1 MGIILINEDR
11 GLKLVFLNSVGHIM
25 LKSAADLS
33 VRLIAALALMVP
45 LFSFPENAL
54 SEEINITEKAGD
66 HARKNNKSEKSAVD
80 KSGTQEKRQRIK
92 SDSDGAENNIEVYDV
107 LPAKEEKVSMA
118 KVLALDL
125 IVPGGGHYY
134 LNNYY
139 MGVTFGLLKVGC
151 IYSIYY
157 FYQDWKYRKSLY
169 HSAKKANETLDPDH
183 SLYFKDPD
191 GGYTTDAGL
200 KRGYD
205 RAVQKITFS
214 AIATAVVYMTSLFIN
229 YVNVSKI
236 NEKGMPSFEIQHAFI
251 GPDRIESISV
261 AYNYRF

>member
-1 MGIILINEDR
+1 
-11 GLKLVFLNSVGHIM
+11 M
-25 LKSAADLS
+25 LRRTADLF
-33 VRLIAALALMVP
+33 VKLIAVLALMVP

-66 HARKNNKSEKSAVD
+66 HERKKNISEKSAVD
-80 KSGTQEKRQRIK
+80 KSGTQEKRQRTK
-92 SDSDGAENNIEVYDV
+92 SASDEAGKNIEVYDV
-107 LPAKEEKVSMA
+107 IPAKEEKVSMA
-118 KVLALDL
+118 TVLALDFF
-125 IVPGGGHYY
+125 VPGGGHYY

-157 FYQDWKYRKSLY
+157 FYQDWKFRKSLY
-169 HSAKKANETLDPDH
+169 HSAKKANETMDPAH
-183 SLYFKDPD
+183 VLYFKDPD
-191 GGYTTDAGL
+191 GGYTTAAGL

-214 AIATAVVYMTSLFIN
+214 AIATAVVFMTSLVIN

-251 GPDRIESISV
+251 GPDRIGTVSV
-261 AYNYRF
+261 ACNYRF

>member
-1 MGIILINEDR
+1 L
-11 GLKLVFLNSVGHIM
+11 GLAFLNSVGHIM
-25 LKSAADLS
+25 LRRTADLS
-33 VRLIAALALMVP
+33 LKLIAVLALMAP

-54 SEEINITEKAGD
+54 SQEINITEKAGD
-66 HARKNNKSEKSAVD
+66 HALKKNKSEKTDVD
-80 KSGTQEKRQRIK
+80 KSGAQEKRQRTK
-92 SDSDGAENNIEVYDV
+92 SVPDEAGKNIEVYDI

-118 KVLALDL
+118 KVLAIDL

-139 MGVTFGLLKVGC
+139 LGVTFGLLKFGC
-151 IYSIYY
+151 IYSVYY
-157 FYQDWKYRKSLY
+157 FYQDWKYRRSLY
-169 HSAKKANETLDPDH
+169 QSARKANESLDPAH
-183 SLYFKDPD
+183 ELYFKDPD
-191 GGYTTDAGL
+191 GGYTTAAGL

-205 RAVQKITFS
+205 RAVQKVTFS

-236 NEKGMPSFEIQHAFI
+236 NEKGLPSFEIQHAFI
-251 GPDRIESISV
+251 GPDRIESFSV